1 MSLRRKIIGAAAR
14 WAGSSAAPQWARQAV
29 CGFHS
34 TGAASAAAGAP
45 RASPRGLLLSSSN
58 VTPLIEASPPGV
70 EVRRGVPRRGW
81 LPSSDEAFCACVFRR
96 TAWFPHRGPA
106 GSRAPD
112 PANHPSPKISAPTAD
127 LKIPP
132 SLRQA
137 KALTPLSTTS
147 TMQSSLELEAPA
159 FVQLSDSPRQV
170 TKQPASPSCSQPDR
184 TQLPPKEVS
193 TRHLE
198 TCTRMTGDGTSMT
211 PSKVVIGSVIR
222 MLSSI

>member
-45 RASPRGLLLSSSN
+45 GASPRGLLLSSPN

-70 EVRRGVPRRGW
+70 VVRRGVPRRGW
-81 LPSSDEAFCACVFRR
+81 LPSSDEAFCACVFRG
-96 TAWFPHRGPA
+96 TAWFPRRGPA

-127 LKIPP
+127 LKILHPCD
-132 SLRQA
+132 RQKRLHHYRPRVRCRRRWCGWRGSSSRHRLVRA
-137 KALTPLSTTS
+137 RSQDGVHHQALPHALAHGCRAGWH
-147 TMQSSLELEAPA
+147 QRSS
-159 FVQLSDSPRQV
+159 RQ
-170 TKQPASPSCSQPDR
+170 
-184 TQLPPKEVS
+184 
-193 TRHLE
+193 H
-198 TCTRMTGDGTSMT
+198 DG
-211 PSKVVIGSVIR
+211 G
-222 MLSSI
+222 

>member
-45 RASPRGLLLSSSN
+45 GASPRGLLLSSPN

-81 LPSSDEAFCACVFRR
+81 LPSSDEAFCACVFRG
-96 TAWFPHRGPA
+96 TAWFPRRGPA

-132 SLRQA
+132 FLRQA

-147 TMQSSLELEAPA
+147 TMPSSLVRVARVFEPPSACPST
-159 FVQLSDSPRQV
+159 VSRRR
-170 TKQPASPSCSQPDR
+170 ASPSSSPR
-184 TQLPPKEVS
+184 ARTRLPRRVASTQLS
-193 TRHLE
+193 AT
-198 TCTRMTGDGTSMT
+198 
-211 PSKVVIGSVIR
+211 
-222 MLSSI
+222 